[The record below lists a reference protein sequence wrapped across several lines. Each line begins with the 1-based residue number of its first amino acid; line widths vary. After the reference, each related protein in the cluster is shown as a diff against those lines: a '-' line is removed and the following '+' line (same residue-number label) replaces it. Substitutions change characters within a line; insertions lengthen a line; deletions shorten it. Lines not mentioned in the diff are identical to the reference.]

1 MRKDTYFC
9 YFLNNNSWKSF
20 YNPPDLS
27 IFNQYWK
34 VRAWSN
40 LMNSNYL
47 SQKQLALSDSV
58 FAGFQSDHQGFI
70 IIVSNHTHHGAFNKQ
85 WGIGMWFKGFF

>member
-1 MRKDTYFC
+1 MRTDTHFC
-9 YFLNNNSWKSF
+9 YFLNNNSWKNF
-20 YNPPDLS
+20 YNLPDPS

-58 FAGFQSDHQGFI
+58 FASFQSDHRGFI
-70 IIVSNHTHHGAFNKQ
+70 VVLSHSHHGAFNKQ